1 MDHLNAVD
9 IGQFW
14 IPVIGVGLHRQLLA
28 ADVFDKTERAGA
40 GGDSQL
46 AQVIIVGGQLFGRI
60 DDGVIAGHD
69 LQEVGGRLLERKDDG
84 LCIRGTYRCHHRQ
97 LLFDAGNREV
107 GWWIDDAVK
116 GSDHII
122 GVKRGAVM
130 EGNALAQGKGIAQLV
145 IRKRPGFGQGRDDRA
160 VAIDYIPHDQPIVH
174 HVTTGAT
181 TTLMEIKVGGIHPPS
196 CLQKTTTFGACL
208 GGFHQLTG
216 GGGRCVDFLFNR
228 GGCFNGG
235 QGRPTGTA
243 GKQRHDQAD

>member
-1 MDHLNAVD
+1 MNHLDPIN
-9 IGQFW
+9 IGQFG

-28 ADVFDKTERAGA
+28 ADVLDKAEGAGA
-40 GGDSQL
+40 GGDGKL

-116 GSDHII
+116 GRDHIV

-130 EGNALAQGKGIAQLV
+130 VGNALAQGKGIAQLV
-145 IRKRPGFGQGRDDRA
+145 IRKRPGFGQRRNDRA

-181 TTLMEIKVGGIHPPS
+181 TTLMEIKVGGIHAPS
-196 CLQKTTTFGACL
+196 RLQKAAALGVCFGR
-208 GGFHQLTG
+208 FH
-216 GGGRCVDFLFNR
+216 
-228 GGCFNGG
+228 
-235 QGRPTGTA
+235 
-243 GKQRHDQAD
+243 